1 MLFEEN
7 IISDILDILRIFDKK
22 ETGNISKEDFCRIMN
37 RFGHELIKWAVLK
50 LETTLNILFQ

>member
-37 RFGHELIKWAVLK
+37 RFGHELIK
-50 LETTLNILFQ
+50 